1 MIGEDADLIIETFNA
16 YL

>member
-1 MIGEDADLIIETFNA
+1 MIGEDSDIIETFNA